1 VFHRFIKAWLNLF
14 AQEGQNFE
22 KSVWNP
28 ALCKPRGF
36 FYNSF
41 IFMNDSF
48 AECRGQK
55 QRLVPAEE
63 IYNLRELGGYP
74 VTDETGRIKQIKW
87 GLLYR
92 AGELSAMTAGD
103 KELLEDR
110 KIRTIVDFRSNS
122 ERKASPDA
130 EIATVRKNIALPI
143 DAGNLMDMV
152 FTFDGAEAEM
162 KKLYAAM
169 PAEAI
174 PRYRVL
180 FELLSDPSNTP
191 LLYHCTAGKDRT
203 GLASALILYALGA
216 DKETIYKDY
225 LESTRLLRE
234 RLAALMESQPHI
246 VPYMTVQESYLKIAW
261 AEIEKHGGF
270 EMYIRK
276 ELHADIR
283 RLRNLYTE

>member
-1 VFHRFIKAWLNLF
+1 MKDA
-14 AQEGQNFE
+14 
-22 KSVWNP
+22 S
-28 ALCKPRGF
+28 
-36 FYNSF
+36 
-41 IFMNDSF
+41 
-48 AECRGQK
+48 AECRRQK
-55 QRLVPAEE
+55 QRLLPTGG
-63 IYNLRELGGYP
+63 IYNVRELGGYP
-74 VTDETGRIKQIKW
+74 VTGETGRKHIKW

-103 KELLEDR
+103 KKLLEER
-110 KIRTIVDFRSNS
+110 NIRTIVDFRSDS

-130 EIATVRKNIALPI
+130 EIATVRKRAELPI

-152 FTFDGAEAEM
+152 FTFDGAETEM

-216 DKETIYKDY
+216 DTETVYGDY

-234 RLAALMESQPHI
+234 RLAALMESQPHL
-246 VPYMTVQESYLKIAW
+246 VPYMTVQESYLKTAW
-261 AEIEKHGGF
+261 AEIEKYGGF
-270 EMYIRK
+270 EKYVRN
-276 ELHADIR
+276 ELRADTD
-283 RLRNLYTE
+283 RLRNLYTVSLSQN